1 MPAVLIKYWKKES
14 LEGLSFMRKKKD
26 IPPLSP
32 TQKQAVSDLYDSYKG
47 VMAHTVRRLTSVPEE
62 VEDVMQD
69 SLIALMRNIDTI
81 SSLNHYKTAA
91 YIVLTVR
98 RTYFNLA
105 KKERRLRVVPFDDE
119 AEKSSD
125 TLADNT
131 LIDADEKLDVMQLMD
146 ALPANDRRIL
156 EAWYLEGCSAEQLAK
171 ELHCKPASV
180 RAILSRVRK
189 RAEKLLRQMEGN
201 RREK

>member
-32 TQKQAVSDLYDSYKG
+32 TQRETVSDLYDAYKG
-47 VMAHTVRRLTSVPEE
+47 LMAHTARRLTPVPEE
-62 VEDVMQD
+62 AEEVIQD

-81 SSLNHYKTAA
+81 SSLNRYKTAA

-98 RTYFNLA
+98 RTYFNRA
-105 KKERRLRVVPFDDE
+105 NKEHRVITVPFDDE
-119 AEKSSD
+119 AEESSD

-156 EAWYLEGCSAEQLAK
+156 EAWYLDGCSAEQLAK

-189 RAEKLLRQMEGN
+189 RAAKLLRETEVD
-201 RREK
+201 RRGK

>member
-1 MPAVLIKYWKKES
+1 
-14 LEGLSFMRKKKD
+14 MRKKKD
-26 IPPLSP
+26 ITPLSP
-32 TQKQAVSDLYDSYKG
+32 AQQQAISDLYDAYKG
-47 VMAHTVRRLTSVPEE
+47 LMAHTARRLTSVPEE
-62 VEDVMQD
+62 VEEVVQD

-81 SSLNHYKTAA
+81 SSLNRYKTAA

-98 RTYFNLA
+98 RTYFNRA
-105 KKERRLRVVPFDDE
+105 GKERRILTVPFDDE
-119 AEKSSD
+119 TAEL
-125 TLADNT
+125 TDNA
-131 LIDADEKLDVMQLMD
+131 LLDADEKLDVMQLMD
-146 ALPANDRRIL
+146 ALSPGDRRIL

-201 RREK
+201 RRGK